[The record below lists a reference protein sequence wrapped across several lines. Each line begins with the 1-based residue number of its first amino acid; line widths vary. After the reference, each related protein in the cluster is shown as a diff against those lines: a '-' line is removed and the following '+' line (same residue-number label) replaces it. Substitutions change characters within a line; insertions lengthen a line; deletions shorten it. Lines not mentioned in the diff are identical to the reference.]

1 MFACSETRLTRYWFG
16 WPTTHLL
23 DKWFQNILDGYQ
35 MDVEIGQNAL
45 LHFSIISTHSAQ
57 KHLNFNS
64 STNYKNHMKCF
75 FPVEIQTVFHLE
87 WFSHGKR
94 KIWTVFIEIL
104 FIIFLFSLSKSVA
117 LVNEHGDGQQS
128 HFHFIFIYFP
138 IGIWKMHDTTQFD
151 STNTVPKQLE
161 QGSQPLWLF
170 NGDERS
176 SSAKTNVT
184 LVMVAQLFYCI
195 IRVKTRIL
203 SDRYI
208 IQIES

>member
-1 MFACSETRLTRYWFG
+1 MVSEYSRWISDGCRNRSKCS
-16 WPTTHLL
+16 PPPQH
-23 DKWFQNILDGYQ
+23 
-35 MDVEIGQNAL
+35 
-45 LHFSIISTHSAQ
+45 HFHSFCT
-57 KHLNFNS
+57 KNLNFNS
-64 STNYKNHMKCF
+64 STNYKNHIWKVSF
-75 FPVEIQTVFHLE
+75 FAVEIQTVFHLE

-104 FIIFLFSLSKSVA
+104 FIIFLFSLNKSVA

-138 IGIWKMHDTTQFD
+138 IGIWKMHDTTQFK
-151 STNTVPKQLE
+151 STHTVPKQLE

-184 LVMVAQLFYCI
+184 SVMVAQLFYCI
-195 IRVKTRIL
+195 IRCVKTLLL
-203 SDRYI
+203 SDR
-208 IQIES
+208 